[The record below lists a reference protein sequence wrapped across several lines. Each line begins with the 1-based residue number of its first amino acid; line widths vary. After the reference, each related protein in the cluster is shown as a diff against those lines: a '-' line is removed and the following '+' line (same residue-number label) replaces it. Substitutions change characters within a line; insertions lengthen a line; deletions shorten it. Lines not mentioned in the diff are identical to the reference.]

1 MPESSDEEDADT
13 KQNSSV
19 KTEQCQLQPSAETPK
34 PVLSR
39 ETPLAFFS
47 ERILLDNDEEQM
59 TQPGYYHGQSGGSN
73 SAYYPSPYRMLAEE
87 QTTLERT
94 G

>member
-1 MPESSDEEDADT
+1 MPIAALCR
-13 KQNSSV
+13 N
-19 KTEQCQLQPSAETPK
+19 TEASAEP
-34 PVLSR
+34 R
-39 ETPLAFFS
+39 NALAFFS